1 MEKQIFTISNI
12 SCGHCVAAIQNELQ
26 ELDVVTNIAGDPQGK
41 TIMVKWESPATAS
54 QIESKLAGIGYPS
67 SA

>member
-26 ELDVVTNIAGDPQGK
+26 ELDGVTNIGGDPQGK
-41 TIMVKWESPATAS
+41 TITVTWEPPATAS
-54 QIESKLAGIGYPS
+54 QIESKLAEIGYPS